1 VGEAWLCLAESFAG
15 GSEPFSGFRA
25 INAAMANVLVTGS
38 AGTVGRPA
46 CAELARRG
54 HVVRA
59 FDRAPTPD
67 VADAVVGDVADAAAV
82 HAAMRGMDAVVHL
95 AAEPHDRPF
104 PELVGPNVIG
114 LYNVMDAAREAAVK
128 RVVLASSMMVVAGW
142 NDPPRPARV
151 DERRPHNHYA
161 LTKVWAEQMGELYAR
176 SAGMSVIAVRLG
188 WMVRN
193 PDEARHMLE
202 LKLFD
207 CYVSR
212 DDGARALA
220 AAVEAGEIA
229 FEIVY
234 AASRGGERVFDME
247 PARRL
252 LGFEARQR
260 WPEGLPFPLP
270 DA

>member
-1 VGEAWLCLAESFAG
+1 MS
-15 GSEPFSGFRA
+15 
-25 INAAMANVLVTGS
+25 NVLVTGS
-38 AGTVGRPA
+38 AGTVGRPL
-46 CAELARRG
+46 CDELRRRG
-54 HVVRA
+54 YAVRA

-67 VADAVVGDVADAAAV
+67 VADAVVGDVADADAV
-82 HAAMRGMDAVVHL
+82 RAAMRGMDAVVHL
-95 AAEPHDRPF
+95 AAQPHDRPF
-104 PELVGPNVIG
+104 PELLGPNVIG

-128 RVVLASSMMVVAGW
+128 RVVLASSMMVVSGW
-142 NDPPRPARV
+142 NDPPRPSRV

-176 SAGMSVIAVRLG
+176 RFGMSVIAVRLG

-193 PDEARHMLE
+193 PDEARHMLS
-202 LKLFD
+202 LKIFD

-220 AAVEAGEIA
+220 AAVEVGGVE
-229 FEIVY
+229 FEIIY

-252 LGFEARQR
+252 LGFEAQQR

-270 DA
+270 DGG

>member
-1 VGEAWLCLAESFAG
+1 
-15 GSEPFSGFRA
+15 
-25 INAAMANVLVTGS
+25 MANVLVTGS
-38 AGTVGRPA
+38 AGSVGRPV
-46 CAELARRG
+46 CAELGRRG

-59 FDRAPTPD
+59 FDRVPTPD
-67 VADAVVGDVADAAAV
+67 VADAVVADVADAAAV

-95 AAEPHDRPF
+95 AAQPHDRPF

-176 SAGMSVIAVRLG
+176 RAGLSVVVVRLG

-220 AAVEAGEIA
+220 AAVEVDGVA

-252 LGFEARQR
+252 LGFEARER
-260 WPEGLPFPLP
+260 WPEGLPFALP
-270 DA
+270 DG